1 MIDDRFRWAVC
12 QLDTLRKCIKPS
24 ALKKVLA
31 SLPKTLDD
39 TYERILCAIDEAH
52 AEDALKILQWLAFST
67 RPLELQE
74 LAEATA
80 ITLEDI
86 PKFDPEDRLRHPTDI
101 LAICSSLVSIS
112 PRSAETS
119 IPSFSLGR
127 STLLSPQPELT
138 STYEDAS
145 YSTSSQSD
153 GASRLSINATTDQN
167 STLPS
172 SVSESISGGDE
183 SACTASRR
191 ERAPINE
198 LQRVPPTLVTEDDCH
213 HYEVRLA
220 HDSVKEYL
228 VSGRIKSARAAF
240 YGIDEASTHNFLARS
255 CLAYLMHFKQPFSDA
270 EFEFEYLSEY
280 PLLRYSAQ
288 QWESHVARSGDL
300 ISDIRTTSVLKGFF
314 LTQNYCFAN
323 WLDLPIGLIRGSYHH
338 VEGVVDEGE
347 HLKLGERLFHA
358 SRLGLLDICKIFL
371 EQGTGADPPTMS
383 NIGLV
388 KSLSTPLQIAAYK
401 GHDAVVRLLLDY
413 GAKVNQRSIYA
424 STLDYA
430 VAEGRESVVRLLLER
445 GAEVTVEAASLHYS
459 QRGLP
464 TLVLAARTGHR
475 GTIKLILENTKYSNK
490 RKAYSEAYREA
501 IAQGH
506 RGVAELL
513 LEYGAE
519 PEFFTRTDD
528 SDDSDDEYF
537 DVEWASNLV
546 DG

>member
-12 QLDTLRKCIKPS
+12 QLETLRKCIKPS
-24 ALKKVLA
+24 ALRKVLA

-112 PRSAETS
+112 PKSADTSIRSSFPETS
-119 IPSFSLGR
+119 
-127 STLLSPQPELT
+127 TL
-138 STYEDAS
+138 YEDAS
-145 YSTSSQSD
+145 YSASSQSV
-153 GASRLSINATTDQN
+153 GASRLSIDASVDQY
-167 STLPS
+167 STLSS
-172 SVSESISGGDE
+172 SVSESISGGHE
-183 SACTASRR
+183 SSFTTSRR
-191 ERAPINE
+191 EGGPINE
-198 LQRVPPTLVTEDDCH
+198 LQPVPPPLVAQDSRH

-240 YGIDEASTHNFLARS
+240 YGIDEASSHSFLARS

-270 EFEFEYLSEY
+270 EFEYLSEY

-288 QWESHVARSGDL
+288 QWESHVASSREL
-300 ISDIRTTSVLKGFF
+300 ISDIRTTSVLKDFF

-323 WLDLPIGLIRGSYHH
+323 WLNLPIGSIRGNYQYI
-338 VEGVVDEGE
+338 GGAIDEDE

-371 EQGTGADPPTMS
+371 EQGTDADPPTIS
-383 NIGLV
+383 NNGLV
-388 KSLSTPLQIAAYK
+388 RSLSTPLQIAAYK
-401 GHDAVVRLLLDY
+401 GHHAVVRLLLDY

-430 VAEGRESVVRLLLER
+430 VAEGRESVVHLLLER
-445 GAEVTVEAASLHYS
+445 GAEVTVEEASLHYS
-459 QRGLP
+459 RRGLA
-464 TLVLAARTGHR
+464 TLVLAARTGHL
-475 GTIKLILENTKYSNK
+475 GTTKLILDNTTYSES

-506 RGVAELL
+506 RGVADLL
-513 LEYGAE
+513 LEYGAK
-519 PEFFTRTDD
+519 PDFFTTTYD
-528 SDDSDDEYF
+528 SDDSEDEYF

-546 DG
+546 DC

>member
-1 MIDDRFRWAVC
+1 M
-12 QLDTLRKCIKPS
+12 
-24 ALKKVLA
+24 
-31 SLPKTLDD
+31 
-39 TYERILCAIDEAH
+39 
-52 AEDALKILQWLAFST
+52 
-67 RPLELQE
+67 
-74 LAEATA
+74 
-80 ITLEDI
+80 
-86 PKFDPEDRLRHPTDI
+86 
-101 LAICSSLVSIS
+101 
-112 PRSAETS
+112 
-119 IPSFSLGR
+119 
-127 STLLSPQPELT
+127 
-138 STYEDAS
+138 
-145 YSTSSQSD
+145 
-153 GASRLSINATTDQN
+153 DQN

-172 SVSESISGGDE
+172 SVSGSISGGDE
-183 SACTASRR
+183 SSCTASRW

-198 LQRVPPTLVTEDDCH
+198 LQRVPPTLVTQDNCY

-288 QWESHVARSGDL
+288 HWESHVARSGDL
-300 ISDIRTTSVLKGFF
+300 TSDIRTTSVLKGFF
-314 LTQNYCFAN
+314 LTQDYCFAN
-323 WLDLPIGLIRGSYHH
+323 WLDLGIGRSYHYM
-338 VEGVVDEGE
+338 EGVVDEGE

-401 GHDAVVRLLLDY
+401 GHDAVIRLLLDY

-475 GTIKLILENTKYSNK
+475 GIVKLILENTKYSDK

-519 PEFFTRTDD
+519 PESFTSTRTND

-546 DG
+546 DD

>member
-24 ALKKVLA
+24 ALRKVLA

-39 TYERILCAIDEAH
+39 TYERILCAIDDAH
-52 AEDALKILQWLAFST
+52 AEDALKILQWLAFSK

-112 PRSAETS
+112 PKSADSSIRS
-119 IPSFSLGR
+119 SFPEI

-145 YSTSSQSD
+145 YSGSNQSG
-153 GASRLSINATTDQN
+153 GASRSSVDASVDQY

-172 SVSESISGGDE
+172 SESESFSGGHE
-183 SACTASRR
+183 SSFTTSRR
-191 ERAPINE
+191 EGAPINE
-198 LQRVPPTLVTEDDCH
+198 LQPVPPPLVAQDGCH

-240 YGIDEASTHNFLARS
+240 YGIDEATTHSFLARS

-270 EFEFEYLSEY
+270 DFEYLSEY

-288 QWESHVARSGDL
+288 QWESHVASSGDL

-323 WLDLPIGLIRGSYHH
+323 WLNLPIGSIRGNYHYM
-338 VEGVVDEGE
+338 EGAIDEDE

-383 NIGLV
+383 NNGPV

-401 GHDAVVRLLLDY
+401 GHHAVVRLLLDY

-430 VAEGRESVVRLLLER
+430 VAEGRESVVHLLLER
-445 GAEVTVEAASLHYS
+445 GAEVTVEEASLHYS
-459 QRGLP
+459 HRGLA
-464 TLVLAARTGHR
+464 TLVLAARTGHL
-475 GTIKLILENTKYSNK
+475 GTTKLILDNTTYSK
-490 RKAYSEAYREA
+490 PRKAYSEAYREA
-501 IAQGH
+501 VAQGH
-506 RGVAELL
+506 GGVADLL

-519 PEFFTRTDD
+519 PDFFTSPYD
-528 SDDSDDEYF
+528 SDDSEDEYF

>member
-1 MIDDRFRWAVC
+1 M
-12 QLDTLRKCIKPS
+12 
-24 ALKKVLA
+24 
-31 SLPKTLDD
+31 
-39 TYERILCAIDEAH
+39 CAIDEAH

-112 PRSAETS
+112 AKSADIS
-119 IPSFSLGR
+119 IPSSFLGR

-145 YSTSSQSD
+145 YSTSSRSD
-153 GASRLSINATTDQN
+153 GASRLSIDASLDQN

-172 SVSESISGGDE
+172 SVSGSISGGDE
-183 SACTASRR
+183 SSCTTSRR
-191 ERAPINE
+191 EGAPINK
-198 LQRVPPTLVTEDDCH
+198 LQHVPPTLVAQDNCH

-270 EFEFEYLSEY
+270 EFEYLSEY

-288 QWESHVARSGDL
+288 QWESHVASSGDL

-323 WLDLPIGLIRGSYHH
+323 WLNLPIGLIRGNYHYM
-338 VEGVVDEGE
+338 EGVVDEGE

-371 EQGTGADPPTMS
+371 EQATGADPPAMS
-383 NIGLV
+383 NNGLV
-388 KSLSTPLQIAAYK
+388 KSLSTPLQIATYK

-445 GAEVTVEAASLHYS
+445 GAEVTVEAASQHYS
-459 QRGLP
+459 QRGLA
-464 TLVLAARTGHR
+464 TLALAARTGHL
-475 GTIKLILENTKYSNK
+475 GTIKLILDNTTYSN
-490 RKAYSEAYREA
+490 RREAYSEAYQEA

-506 RGVAELL
+506 RGIADLL
-513 LEYGAE
+513 LEYGADS
-519 PEFFTRTDD
+519 EFCTNADD

-537 DVEWASNLV
+537 DVEWARNLV